1 MKGLSPDRLT
11 LRCNHELSEGNF
23 SEGKLDEALITS
35 SETLGS
41 FFKVLPEDEIFASR
55 DLLAPWHMSVQ
66 HCRYFNISFPISQLL
81 VTVFLSVYAVL
92 SCRTDCGLFRG
103 LKLSYS

>member
-1 MKGLSPDRLT
+1 MNFQK
-11 LRCNHELSEGNF
+11 EGCA
-23 SEGKLDEALITS
+23 SQALITS

-55 DLLAPWHMSVQ
+55 DLLSPWYMSVQ
-66 HCRYFNISFPISQLL
+66 HCRYFNISVLISQLL
-81 VTVFLSVYAVL
+81 VIVFLSVYTVL